1 MEVLRE
7 GNDESHGGR
16 QACDRCKC
24 CKQGVAGRAEIVV
37 CQLCQGNAPVFRDL
51 VVVETH
57 RTEIDGCKV
66 DDADQDHSDDAGLG
80 EKDGC
85 LALLSDAERMDGGDD
100 GDAECQS
107 CEGVHVLYPSRKP
120 LVIACVVY
128 PAAACC
134 PDVLPSGL
142 MKARRKMMKSMTKNA
157 GLSSL
162 PMVLTM
168 PFS

>member
-16 QACDRCKC
+16 QSCDRCKC

-66 DDADQDHSDDAGLG
+66 DDADQGHSDDAGLG

-107 CEGVHVLYPSRKP
+107 CEGVHG
-120 LVIACVVY
+120 VVSFKE
-128 PAAACC
+128 AACHC
-134 PDVLPSGL
+134 LCRVSCRRMLSGRASERADEGE
-142 MKARRKMMKSMTKNA
+142 KEDDEEHD
-157 GLSSL
+157 
-162 PMVLTM
+162 
-168 PFS
+168 

>member
-1 MEVLRE
+1 MAVMTVMP
-7 GNDESHGGR
+7 NASP
-16 QACDRCKC
+16 A
-24 CKQGVAGRAEIVV
+24 RA
-37 CQLCQGNAPVFRDL
+37 
-51 VVVETH
+51 
-57 RTEIDGCKV
+57 
-66 DDADQDHSDDAGLG
+66 S
-80 EKDGC
+80 
-85 LALLSDAERMDGGDD
+85 M
-100 GDAECQS
+100 
-107 CEGVHVLYPSRKP
+107 VLYPSRKP